1 MVAIFDW
8 YLISAIYI
16 RFVSVSLEILEGDT
30 PTSQNQQATVAA
42 PRVILLYP
50 CHFSKWRDYFSQE
63 KEIIRELKTEMCLQ
77 SLQMHLLQTSRSV

>member
-50 CHFSKWRDYFSQE
+50 CYFSKWRDYFSQE

-77 SLQMHLLQTSRSV
+77 NLQMHLLQTSLFV